1 VIFQANSRSHVKCDN
16 CNQTGHT
23 KAKCWAKG
31 GGQEGQYLEWFKGR
45 RDSCTSNTVK
55 TATETPIVWTYGS
68 ISEPDMWISDS
79 AAKVHV
85 SSNKDNFTLY
95 CKYNTIRDIKAFGNN
110 TIKGVGEGDLIADI
124 ECKGKFTRVCLTQV
138 MHVPDAEGNILS
150 LKKLDQKG
158 FEICIIAGCIN
169 HENG

>member
-1 VIFQANSRSHVKCDN
+1 
-16 CNQTGHT
+16 
-23 KAKCWAKG
+23 
-31 GGQEGQYLEWFKGR
+31 
-45 RDSCTSNTVK
+45 
-55 TATETPIVWTYGS
+55 
-68 ISEPDMWISDS
+68 MWISDS